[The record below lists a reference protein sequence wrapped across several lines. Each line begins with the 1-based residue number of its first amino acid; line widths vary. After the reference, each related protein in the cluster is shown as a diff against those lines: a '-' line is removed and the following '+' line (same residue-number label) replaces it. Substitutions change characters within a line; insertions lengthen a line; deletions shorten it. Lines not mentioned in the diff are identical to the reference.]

1 MKRWMMWW
9 STLQTASKLA
19 KGVALLAV
27 PLAAMHA
34 GAQPL
39 PYQSPHETLG
49 TVTCASS
56 LCHGSVKLWKDST
69 VLQNEYLTW
78 SRTDKHARAYNVLLN
93 ERSRRIAANLGLKQ
107 PAHEAKIC
115 LDCHAHVVPEER
127 RGERFKITD
136 GITCEGCHGPA
147 QKWVKTH
154 VEPDNPAAAQH
165 AKNVE
170 DGMYPTSDAV
180 ARAKLCMSCHY
191 GNQDKLV
198 THRIMGAGHPRM
210 SFELDTFTEIAPKH
224 FVVDKDYSE
233 RKKVWDGAKTWA
245 IGQALAVSETMN
257 ILADPKRGRDG
268 VFPELVLFDC
278 HACHHPMSESRWKPK
293 TAFGPSISPGLV
305 RLNDSNMLML
315 RAITRALDPKLG
327 DRVVAQTQKLH
338 RAIAGE
344 GDAFVE
350 AAALKK
356 LAQETIPVMSGATFS
371 NQTMAAVLSRLIED
385 GIQGTYSDYAAAE
398 QATLAIGSVG
408 AFLAKQGAMAAP
420 QKFNASLK
428 KLTLSLA
435 KDEQYKPQEFET
447 LLKELRSQTGTVVVA
462 VEPATVR
469 KVAAKAI
476 ATGPTSTGAGAKP

>member
-1 MKRWMMWW
+1 MKRWTMWW
-9 STLQTASKLA
+9 STLMTASKAGSL
-19 KGVALLAV
+19 ALLLFA
-27 PLAAMHA
+27 PFATMTAN
-34 GAQPL
+34 AQPL

-49 TVTCASS
+49 TVNCASS
-56 LCHGSVKLWKDST
+56 LCHGSVKLWKDSN

-93 ERSRRIAANLGLKQ
+93 ERSKRIAANLALKQ

-115 LDCHAHVVPEER
+115 LDCHAHVVPTER

-147 QKWVKTH
+147 EKWVKTH
-154 VEPDNPAAAQH
+154 VEPDNAAAAQH
-165 AKNVE
+165 AKNIE

-224 FVVDKDYSE
+224 FVVDKDYGE

-245 IGQALAVSETMN
+245 IGQALAVAETMS

-278 HACHHPMSESRWKPK
+278 HACHHPMSENRWKPK

-315 RAITRALDPKLG
+315 RAVTRTLDPNLG

-344 GDAFVE
+344 GDAFAE

-356 LAQETIPVMSGATFS
+356 LALETVPVMSGTTFS
-371 NQTMAAVLSRLIED
+371 NQTMAAILSRLIED

-398 QATLAIGSVG
+398 QATLAIGSIG

-428 KLTLSLA
+428 KLTASLA
-435 KDEQYKPQEFET
+435 KDEQYKPREFET
-447 LLKELRSQTGTVVVA
+447 LLKDLRSQSGA
-462 VEPATVR
+462 AGAAT
-469 KVAAKAI
+469 KTAAA
-476 ATGPTSTGAGAKP
+476 STTLPAGAKP

>member
-1 MKRWMMWW
+1 MKRWMMWC
-9 STLQTASKLA
+9 STLQAASKSAAWVLMLFA
-19 KGVALLAV
+19 
-27 PLAAMHA
+27 PLAATQSR
-34 GAQPL
+34 AQLL
-39 PYQSPHETLG
+39 PYQSPHQTLG

-93 ERSRRIAANLGLKQ
+93 ERSKRIAKNLGLKQ

-115 LDCHAHVVPEER
+115 LDCHAHVIPDER

-136 GITCEGCHGPA
+136 GITCESCHGPA

-154 VEPDNPAAAQH
+154 VESDSAGAALH
-165 AKNVE
+165 ARNIE
-170 DGMYPTSDAV
+170 QGLYPTSDPV

-191 GNQDKLV
+191 GNKDKLV

-278 HACHHPMSESRWKPK
+278 HACHHPMAENRWSPK

-305 RLNDSNMLML
+305 RLNDSSMLML

-327 DRVVAQTQKLH
+327 DRVTAQTQKLH

-356 LAQETIPVMSGATFS
+356 LAEETVPVISGATFS
-371 NQTMAAVLSRLIED
+371 NQTMTAVLSRLIED
-385 GIQGTYSDYAAAE
+385 GIEGTYSDYSAAE
-398 QATLAIGSVG
+398 QATLAIGSIG
-408 AFLAKQGAMAAP
+408 AFLARQGALAAP
-420 QKFNASLK
+420 QKFNVSLK

-435 KDEQYKPQEFET
+435 KDEQYKPREFEA
-447 LLKELRSQTGTVVVA
+447 LLKELRNQSGTVATFKAAAVA
-462 VEPATVR
+462 TPTAPAGV
-469 KVAAKAI
+469 
-476 ATGPTSTGAGAKP
+476 KP

>member
-1 MKRWMMWW
+1 MKRWMMWC
-9 STLQTASKLA
+9 SILRAASKPAAWVVVML
-19 KGVALLAV
+19 VA
-27 PLAAMHA
+27 PFAAMQSR
-34 GAQPL
+34 AQLL
-39 PYQSPHETLG
+39 PYQSPHQTLG

-93 ERSRRIAANLGLKQ
+93 ERSKRIAKNLGLKQ

-115 LDCHAHVVPEER
+115 LDCHAHVIPDER

-136 GITCEGCHGPA
+136 GITCESCHGPA

-154 VEPDNPAAAQH
+154 VESDSAGAALH
-165 AKNVE
+165 ARNIE
-170 DGMYPTSDAV
+170 QGLYPTSDPV

-191 GNQDKLV
+191 GNKDKLV

-278 HACHHPMSESRWKPK
+278 HACHHPMAENRWSPK

-305 RLNDSNMLML
+305 RLNDSSMLML

-327 DRVVAQTQKLH
+327 DRVTAQTQKLH

-356 LAQETIPVMSGATFS
+356 LAEETVPVISGATFS
-371 NQTMAAVLSRLIED
+371 NQTMTAVLSRLIED
-385 GIQGTYSDYAAAE
+385 GIEGTYSDYSAAE
-398 QATLAIGSVG
+398 QATLAIGSIG
-408 AFLAKQGAMAAP
+408 AFLAKQGALAAP
-420 QKFNASLK
+420 QKFNVSLK

-435 KDEQYKPQEFET
+435 KDEQYKPREFEA
-447 LLKELRSQTGTVVVA
+447 LLKELRNQSGAVA
-462 VEPATVR
+462 TYKAAAVATPTAPAGV
-469 KVAAKAI
+469 
-476 ATGPTSTGAGAKP
+476 KP

>member
-1 MKRWMMWW
+1 MKRWMMCCT
-9 STLQTASKLA
+9 TLRTASKLA
-19 KGVALLAV
+19 ASAVLLVAPFMAPKGE
-27 PLAAMHA
+27 
-34 GAQPL
+34 AQPL
-39 PYQSPHETLG
+39 PYQSRHETLG

-56 LCHGSVKLWKDST
+56 LCHGSVKLWKDSH

-78 SRTDKHARAYNVLLN
+78 SRTDKHARAYNILLN
-93 ERSRRIAANLGLKQ
+93 ERSQRIARNLGLKQ
-107 PAHEAKIC
+107 PAHESKIC
-115 LDCHAHVVPEER
+115 LDCHAHVVPEDR
-127 RGERFKITD
+127 RGERFKLTD
-136 GITCEGCHGPA
+136 GVTCESCHGPA
-147 QKWVKTH
+147 EKWVKTH
-154 VEPDNPAAAQH
+154 VAPGDSATAQH
-165 AKNVE
+165 AANID
-170 DGMYPTSDAV
+170 DGMYPTSDAA
-180 ARAKLCMSCHY
+180 ARARLCMSCHY

-224 FVVDKDYSE
+224 FVVDRDYGE

-278 HACHHPMSESRWKPK
+278 HACHHPMSENRWKPK

-315 RAITRALDPKLG
+315 RAITRAIDPQLG
-327 DRVVAQTQKLH
+327 DRVAAQTQKLH
-338 RAIAGE
+338 RAIAGD

-350 AAALKK
+350 AASLKK
-356 LAQETIPVMSGATFS
+356 LAQETVPVISGTTFS
-371 NQTMAAVLSRLIED
+371 NQMMAAVLSRLIED

-408 AFLAKQGAMAAP
+408 AYLAKQGAMGSP
-420 QKFNASLK
+420 QKFNAGLK

-435 KDEQYKPQEFET
+435 KDEAYKPREFEV
-447 LLKELRSQTGTVVVA
+447 LLRELRTQTGTVV
-462 VEPATVR
+462 AT
-469 KVAAKAI
+469 KGVAA
-476 ATGPTSTGAGAKP
+476 TPTSASAAAGAKP

>member
-1 MKRWMMWW
+1 MKRCMMWC
-9 STLQTASKLA
+9 SSLLAASKSVVSAVL
-19 KGVALLAV
+19 LLA
-27 PLAAMHA
+27 PFAAMQIA
-34 GAQPL
+34 AQPL

-56 LCHGSVKLWKDST
+56 LCHGSIRLWKDSN
-69 VLQNEYLTW
+69 VLQNEYITW
-78 SRTDKHARAYNVLLN
+78 SRIDKHARAYNVLLN
-93 ERSRRIAANLGLKQ
+93 ERSQRIAKNLNLKQ
-107 PAHEAKIC
+107 PAHESKVC
-115 LDCHAHVVPEER
+115 LDCHAHVVPVER

-136 GITCEGCHGPA
+136 GVTCESCHGPA

-154 VEPDNPAAAQH
+154 VEPDNPAMVQH
-165 AKNVE
+165 AKNIE
-170 DGMYPTSDAV
+170 DGMYETSDAV
-180 ARAKLCMSCHY
+180 SRAKLCMSCHY

-224 FVVDKDYSE
+224 FVIDKDYGE

-245 IGQALAVSETMN
+245 IGQALAVSETMT

-278 HACHHPMSESRWKPK
+278 HACHHPMSENRWKPK

-305 RLNDSNMLML
+305 RLNDSSMLML
-315 RAITRALDPKLG
+315 RAITRALNPELG

-356 LAQETIPVMSGATFS
+356 LAQETVPVMASTTFS

-385 GIQGTYSDYAAAE
+385 GVQGTYSDYAAAE

-408 AFLAKQGAMAAP
+408 AYLAKQGAMASP

-428 KLTLSLA
+428 KLTASLA
-435 KDEQYKPQEFET
+435 KDEQYKPREFEA
-447 LLKELRSQTGTVVVA
+447 LLKDLRNQTGTA
-462 VEPATVR
+462 
-469 KVAAKAI
+469 VAATKAV
-476 ATGPTSTGAGAKP
+476 AASSAGAKP

>member
-1 MKRWMMWW
+1 MKRWMMWC
-9 STLQTASKLA
+9 STLQAASKSAAWVLVLCA
-19 KGVALLAV
+19 
-27 PLAAMHA
+27 PLAAMQSR
-34 GAQPL
+34 AQLL
-39 PYQSPHETLG
+39 PYQSPHQTLG

-56 LCHGSVKLWKDST
+56 LCHGSVKLWKDSA

-93 ERSRRIAANLGLKQ
+93 ERSKRIAKNLGLKQ

-115 LDCHAHVVPEER
+115 LDCHAHVIPEER
-127 RGERFKITD
+127 RGERFTITD

-154 VEPDNPAAAQH
+154 VESDNAGAALH
-165 AKNVE
+165 ARNIE
-170 DGMYPTSDAV
+170 QGLYPTSDPV

-191 GNQDKLV
+191 GNKDKLV

-245 IGQALAVSETMN
+245 IGQALAVSETMT

-278 HACHHPMSESRWKPK
+278 HACHHPMAENRWSPK

-305 RLNDSNMLML
+305 RLNDSSMLML

-327 DRVVAQTQKLH
+327 DRVTAQTQKLH

-356 LAQETIPVMSGATFS
+356 LAEETVPVISGATFS
-371 NQTMAAVLSRLIED
+371 NQTMTAVLSRLIED
-385 GIQGTYSDYAAAE
+385 GIEGTYSDYSAAE
-398 QATLAIGSVG
+398 QATLAIGSIG
-408 AFLAKQGAMAAP
+408 AFLAKQGALAAP

-435 KDEQYKPQEFET
+435 KDEQYKPREFEA
-447 LLKELRSQTGTVVVA
+447 LLKDLRNQSGTVATYKAAAVA
-462 VEPATVR
+462 
-469 KVAAKAI
+469 
-476 ATGPTSTGAGAKP
+476 TSTAPAGVKP

>member
-1 MKRWMMWW
+1 MKQWIMWCGARRLA
-9 STLQTASKLA
+9 STSVVLAGLFVMPLVAINAQTAR
-19 KGVALLAV
+19 
-27 PLAAMHA
+27 
-34 GAQPL
+34 AQAL
-39 PYQSPHETLG
+39 PYQSPHQTLG

-56 LCHGSVKLWKDST
+56 LCHGSVRLWKDSN

-78 SRTDKHARAYNVLLN
+78 SRIDKHARAYNVLLN
-93 ERSRRIAANLGLKQ
+93 ARSQRIAKNLNLKQ
-107 PAHEAKIC
+107 PAHESKIC
-115 LDCHAHVVPEER
+115 LDCHAHVVSADR
-127 RGERFKITD
+127 RGERFKLTD
-136 GITCEGCHGPA
+136 GVTCEACHGPSE
-147 QKWVKTH
+147 KWVKTH
-154 VEPDNPAAAQH
+154 VEPGDSATAQH
-165 AKNVE
+165 AANID
-170 DGMYPTSDAV
+170 DGMYPTSDAA

-224 FVVDKDYSE
+224 FVVDKDYGE
-233 RKKVWDGAKTWA
+233 RKKIWDGAKTWA

-278 HACHHPMSESRWKPK
+278 HACHHPMSENRWKPK

-315 RAITRALDPKLG
+315 RAITRAIDPKLG
-327 DRVVAQTQKLH
+327 ERVAAQTQKLH

-344 GDAFVE
+344 GDAFAE

-356 LAQETIPVMSGATFS
+356 LAQETVPVMSATTFS
-371 NQTMAAVLSRLIED
+371 NRTMGAVLSQLIDD
-385 GIQGTYSDYAAAE
+385 GIQGAYSDYAAAE

-408 AFLAKQGAMAAP
+408 SYLAKQGAISAP

-435 KDEQYKPQEFET
+435 KDEQYKPREFEA
-447 LLKELRSQTGTVVVA
+447 LLKDLRSQTGTI
-462 VEPATVR
+462 T
-469 KVAAKAI
+469 VAASSTT
-476 ATGPTSTGAGAKP
+476 ATTAAAPTPAGVKP

>member
-1 MKRWMMWW
+1 MKRCMMWC
-9 STLQTASKLA
+9 SSLLAASKSIVSA
-19 KGVALLAV
+19 ALLLA
-27 PLAAMHA
+27 PFAAMQIE
-34 GAQPL
+34 AQPL

-56 LCHGSVKLWKDST
+56 LCHGSIRLWKDSN
-69 VLQNEYLTW
+69 VLQNEYITW
-78 SRTDKHARAYNVLLN
+78 SRIDKHARAYNVLLN
-93 ERSRRIAANLGLKQ
+93 ERSQRIAKNLNLKQ
-107 PAHEAKIC
+107 PAHESKVC
-115 LDCHAHVVPEER
+115 LDCHAHVVPVER

-136 GITCEGCHGPA
+136 GVTCESCHGPA

-154 VEPDNPAAAQH
+154 VEPDNPAMVQH
-165 AKNVE
+165 AKNIE
-170 DGMYPTSDAV
+170 DGMYETSDAV
-180 ARAKLCMSCHY
+180 SRAKLCMSCHY

-224 FVVDKDYSE
+224 FVIDKDYSE

-245 IGQALAVSETMN
+245 IGQALAVSETMT

-278 HACHHPMSESRWKPK
+278 HACHHPMSENRWKPK

-305 RLNDSNMLML
+305 RLNDSSMLML
-315 RAITRALDPKLG
+315 RAITRAINPELG

-356 LAQETIPVMSGATFS
+356 LAQETVPVMAGTTFS
-371 NQTMAAVLSRLIED
+371 NQTMATVLSRLIED
-385 GIQGTYSDYAAAE
+385 GVQGTYSDYAAAE

-408 AFLAKQGAMAAP
+408 AYLAKQGAMASP

-428 KLTLSLA
+428 KLTASLA
-435 KDEQYKPQEFET
+435 KDEQYKPREFEA
-447 LLKELRSQTGTVVVA
+447 LLKDLRNQTGTA
-462 VEPATVR
+462 
-469 KVAAKAI
+469 VAATKAV
-476 ATGPTSTGAGAKP
+476 AASSAGAKP

>member
-9 STLQTASKLA
+9 STLRAVSKFTALA
-19 KGVALLAV
+19 ILLIVQLTAIQSQ
-27 PLAAMHA
+27 
-34 GAQPL
+34 AQPL

-56 LCHGSVKLWKDST
+56 LCHGTIKLWKGSN

-93 ERSRRIAANLGLKQ
+93 ERSKRIATNLGLKQ

-115 LDCHAHVVPEER
+115 LDCHAHVVPQER
-127 RGERFKITD
+127 RGERFNVTD

-147 QKWVKTH
+147 EKWVKTH
-154 VEPDNPAAAQH
+154 VAPGDSATAQH
-165 AKNVE
+165 AANID

-245 IGQALAVSETMN
+245 IGQALAVSETMT

-278 HACHHPMSESRWKPK
+278 HACHHPMSENRWKPK

-305 RLNDSNMLML
+305 RLNDSSMLML
-315 RAITRALDPKLG
+315 RAITRAIDPQLG

-344 GDAFVE
+344 GDAFAE

-356 LAQETIPVMSGATFS
+356 LAQETVSVMSGATFS

-398 QATLAIGSVG
+398 QATLAIGSLG
-408 AFLAKQGAMAAP
+408 AYLTKQGAMAAP

-435 KDEQYKPQEFET
+435 KDEQYKPREFEA
-447 LLKELRSQTGTVVVA
+447 LLKELRSQTGTA
-462 VEPATVR
+462 VPIKAAAAAPAGV
-469 KVAAKAI
+469 
-476 ATGPTSTGAGAKP
+476 KP

>member
-1 MKRWMMWW
+1 MKRWMMWC
-9 STLQTASKLA
+9 STLQAASKSAAWVLMLCA
-19 KGVALLAV
+19 
-27 PLAAMHA
+27 PLAAMQSR
-34 GAQPL
+34 AQLL
-39 PYQSPHETLG
+39 PYQSPHQTLG

-56 LCHGSVKLWKDST
+56 LCHGSVKLWKDSA

-93 ERSRRIAANLGLKQ
+93 ERSKRIAKNLGLKQ

-115 LDCHAHVVPEER
+115 LDCHAHVIPEER
-127 RGERFKITD
+127 RGERFTITD

-154 VEPDNPAAAQH
+154 VESDNAGAALH
-165 AKNVE
+165 ARNIE
-170 DGMYPTSDAV
+170 QGLYPTSDPV

-191 GNQDKLV
+191 GNKDKLV

-278 HACHHPMSESRWKPK
+278 HACHHPMAENRWSPK

-305 RLNDSNMLML
+305 RLNDSSMLML

-327 DRVVAQTQKLH
+327 DRVTAQTQKLH

-356 LAQETIPVMSGATFS
+356 LAEETVPVISGATFS
-371 NQTMAAVLSRLIED
+371 NQTMTAVLSRLIED
-385 GIQGTYSDYAAAE
+385 GIEGTYSDYSAAE
-398 QATLAIGSVG
+398 QATLAISSIG
-408 AFLAKQGAMAAP
+408 AFLAKQGALAAP
-420 QKFNASLK
+420 QKFNVSLK

-435 KDEQYKPQEFET
+435 KDEQYKPREFEA
-447 LLKELRSQTGTVVVA
+447 LLKELRNQSG
-462 VEPATVR
+462 
-469 KVAAKAI
+469 AI
-476 ATGPTSTGAGAKP
+476 ATYKAATVATSTAPAGVKP

>member
-1 MKRWMMWW
+1 MKRWMMWC
-9 STLQTASKLA
+9 STLQAASKSAAWVLMLFA
-19 KGVALLAV
+19 
-27 PLAAMHA
+27 PLAATQSR
-34 GAQPL
+34 AQLL
-39 PYQSPHETLG
+39 PYQSPHQTLG

-56 LCHGSVKLWKDST
+56 LCHGSVKLWKDSA

-93 ERSRRIAANLGLKQ
+93 ERSKRIAKNLGLKQ

-115 LDCHAHVVPEER
+115 LDCHAHVIPEER
-127 RGERFKITD
+127 RGERFTITD

-154 VEPDNPAAAQH
+154 VESDSAGAALH
-165 AKNVE
+165 ARNIE
-170 DGMYPTSDAV
+170 QGLYPTSDPV

-191 GNQDKLV
+191 GNKDKLV

-245 IGQALAVSETMN
+245 IGQALAVSETMT

-278 HACHHPMSESRWKPK
+278 HACHHPMAENRWSPK

-305 RLNDSNMLML
+305 RLNDSSMLML

-327 DRVVAQTQKLH
+327 DRVTAQTQKLH

-356 LAQETIPVMSGATFS
+356 LAEETVPVISGATFS
-371 NQTMAAVLSRLIED
+371 NQTMTTVLSRLIED
-385 GIQGTYSDYAAAE
+385 GIEGTYSDYSAAE
-398 QATLAIGSVG
+398 QATLAISSIG
-408 AFLAKQGAMAAP
+408 AFLAKQGALVAP

-435 KDEQYKPQEFET
+435 KDEQYKPREFEA
-447 LLKELRSQTGTVVVA
+447 LLKDLRNQSGTVATYKAAAVA
-462 VEPATVR
+462 ISTAPAGV
-469 KVAAKAI
+469 
-476 ATGPTSTGAGAKP
+476 KP

>member
-1 MKRWMMWW
+1 MKRWMMWC
-9 STLQTASKLA
+9 STLQAASKSAAWVLVLCA
-19 KGVALLAV
+19 
-27 PLAAMHA
+27 PLAAMQSR
-34 GAQPL
+34 AQLL
-39 PYQSPHETLG
+39 PYQSPHQTLG

-56 LCHGSVKLWKDST
+56 LCHGSVKLWKDSA

-93 ERSRRIAANLGLKQ
+93 ERSKRIAKNLGLKQ

-115 LDCHAHVVPEER
+115 LDCHAHVIPEER
-127 RGERFKITD
+127 RGERFTITD

-154 VEPDNPAAAQH
+154 VESDNAGAALH
-165 AKNVE
+165 ARNIE
-170 DGMYPTSDAV
+170 QGLYPTSDPV

-191 GNQDKLV
+191 GNKDKLV

-245 IGQALAVSETMN
+245 IGQALAVSEAMT

-278 HACHHPMSESRWKPK
+278 HACHHPMAENRWSPK

-305 RLNDSNMLML
+305 RLNDSSMLML

-327 DRVVAQTQKLH
+327 DRVTAQTQKLH

-350 AAALKK
+350 ASALKK
-356 LAQETIPVMSGATFS
+356 LAEETVPVISGATFS
-371 NQTMAAVLSRLIED
+371 NQTMTTVLSRLIED
-385 GIQGTYSDYAAAE
+385 GIEGTYSDYSAAE
-398 QATLAIGSVG
+398 QATLAISSIG
-408 AFLAKQGAMAAP
+408 AFLAKQGALAAP

-435 KDEQYKPQEFET
+435 KDEQYKPREFEA
-447 LLKELRSQTGTVVVA
+447 LLKDLRNQSGTVATYKAAAVA
-462 VEPATVR
+462 ISTAPAGV
-469 KVAAKAI
+469 
-476 ATGPTSTGAGAKP
+476 KP

>member
-1 MKRWMMWW
+1 MKRWMMWC
-9 STLQTASKLA
+9 STRQAASKSAAWVLMLFA
-19 KGVALLAV
+19 
-27 PLAAMHA
+27 PLAAMQSR
-34 GAQPL
+34 AQLL
-39 PYQSPHETLG
+39 PYQSPHQTLG

-93 ERSRRIAANLGLKQ
+93 ERSKRIAKNLGLKQ

-115 LDCHAHVVPEER
+115 LDCHAHVIPEER
-127 RGERFKITD
+127 RGERFTITD
-136 GITCEGCHGPA
+136 GVTCEGCHGPA

-154 VEPDNPAAAQH
+154 VESDNAGAALH
-165 AKNVE
+165 ARNIE
-170 DGMYPTSDAV
+170 QGLYPTSDPV

-191 GNQDKLV
+191 GNKDKLV

-245 IGQALAVSETMN
+245 IGQALAVSETMT

-278 HACHHPMSESRWKPK
+278 HACHHPMAENRWSPK

-305 RLNDSNMLML
+305 RLNDSSMLML

-327 DRVVAQTQKLH
+327 DRVTAQTQKLH

-350 AAALKK
+350 ASALKK
-356 LAQETIPVMSGATFS
+356 LAEETVPVISGATFS
-371 NQTMAAVLSRLIED
+371 NQTMTAVLSRLIED
-385 GIQGTYSDYAAAE
+385 GIEGTYSDYSAAE
-398 QATLAIGSVG
+398 QATLAISSIG
-408 AFLAKQGAMAAP
+408 AFLAKQGALAAP
-420 QKFNASLK
+420 QKFNVSLK

-435 KDEQYKPQEFET
+435 KDEQYKPREFEA
-447 LLKELRSQTGTVVVA
+447 LLKELRNQSGTVATYKAAAVA
-462 VEPATVR
+462 
-469 KVAAKAI
+469 
-476 ATGPTSTGAGAKP
+476 TSTAPAGVKP

>member
-1 MKRWMMWW
+1 MKRRMMWW
-9 STLQTASKLA
+9 SPQRAASKLM
-19 KGVALLAV
+19 ALAILLIAQ
-27 PLAAMHA
+27 LTAIQSQ
-34 GAQPL
+34 AQPL

-56 LCHGSVKLWKDST
+56 LCHGTIKLWKGSN

-93 ERSRRIAANLGLKQ
+93 ERSKRIATNLGLKQ

-115 LDCHAHVVPEER
+115 LDCHAHVVPQER
-127 RGERFKITD
+127 RGERFNVTD
-136 GITCEGCHGPA
+136 GVTCEGCHGPA
-147 QKWVKTH
+147 EKWVKTH
-154 VEPDNPAAAQH
+154 VAPGDSATAQH
-165 AKNVE
+165 AANID

-245 IGQALAVSETMN
+245 IGQALAVSETMT

-278 HACHHPMSESRWKPK
+278 HACHHPMSENRWKPK

-305 RLNDSNMLML
+305 RLNDSSMLML
-315 RAITRALDPKLG
+315 RAITRAIDPQLG

-344 GDAFVE
+344 GDAFAE

-356 LAQETIPVMSGATFS
+356 LAQETVSVMSGATFS

-398 QATLAIGSVG
+398 QATLAIGSLG
-408 AFLAKQGAMAAP
+408 AYLTKQGAMAAP

-435 KDEQYKPQEFET
+435 KDEQYKPREFEA
-447 LLKELRSQTGTVVVA
+447 LLKELRSQTGTA
-462 VEPATVR
+462 VPIKAAAAAPAGV
-469 KVAAKAI
+469 
-476 ATGPTSTGAGAKP
+476 KP

>member
-9 STLQTASKLA
+9 STLRAVSKFTVLAILLIVQLTAIQSQ
-19 KGVALLAV
+19 
-27 PLAAMHA
+27 
-34 GAQPL
+34 AQPL

-56 LCHGSVKLWKDST
+56 LCHGTIKLWKGSN

-93 ERSRRIAANLGLKQ
+93 ERSKRIATNLGLKQ

-115 LDCHAHVVPEER
+115 LDCHAHVVPQER
-127 RGERFKITD
+127 RGERFNVTD
-136 GITCEGCHGPA
+136 GVTCEGCHGPA
-147 QKWVKTH
+147 EKWVKTH
-154 VEPDNPAAAQH
+154 VAPGDSATAQH
-165 AKNVE
+165 AANID

-245 IGQALAVSETMN
+245 IGQALAVSETMT

-278 HACHHPMSESRWKPK
+278 HACHHPMSENRWKPK

-305 RLNDSNMLML
+305 RLNDSSMLML
-315 RAITRALDPKLG
+315 RAITRAIDPQLG

-344 GDAFVE
+344 GDAFAE

-356 LAQETIPVMSGATFS
+356 LAQETVSVMSGATFS

-398 QATLAIGSVG
+398 QATLAIGSLG
-408 AFLAKQGAMAAP
+408 AYLTKQGAMAAP

-435 KDEQYKPQEFET
+435 KDEQYKPREFEA
-447 LLKELRSQTGTVVVA
+447 LLKELRSQTGTA
-462 VEPATVR
+462 VPIKAAAAAPAGV
-469 KVAAKAI
+469 
-476 ATGPTSTGAGAKP
+476 KP

>member
-1 MKRWMMWW
+1 MKRRMMWR
-9 STLQTASKLA
+9 LPQRAASKFVLFA
-19 KGVALLAV
+19 ILLIAT
-27 PLAAMHA
+27 LTAIQSQ
-34 GAQPL
+34 AQPL

-56 LCHGSVKLWKDST
+56 LCHGTIKLWKGSN

-93 ERSRRIAANLGLKQ
+93 ERSKRIATNLGLKQ

-115 LDCHAHVVPEER
+115 LDCHAHVVPQER
-127 RGERFKITD
+127 RGERFNITD
-136 GITCEGCHGPA
+136 GVTCEGCHGPA
-147 QKWVKTH
+147 EKWVKTH
-154 VEPDNPAAAQH
+154 VAPGDSATAQH
-165 AKNVE
+165 AANID

-245 IGQALAVSETMN
+245 IGQALAVSETMT

-278 HACHHPMSESRWKPK
+278 HACHHPMSENRWKPK

-305 RLNDSNMLML
+305 RLNDSSMLML
-315 RAITRALDPKLG
+315 RAITRAIDPQLG

-344 GDAFVE
+344 GDAFAE
-350 AAALKK
+350 AAALRK
-356 LAQETIPVMSGATFS
+356 LAQETVPVMSGATFS

-398 QATLAIGSVG
+398 QATLAIGSLG
-408 AFLAKQGAMAAP
+408 AYLTKQGAMAAP

-435 KDEQYKPQEFET
+435 KDEQYKPREFEA
-447 LLKELRSQTGTVVVA
+447 LLKELRSQTGTA
-462 VEPATVR
+462 VPIKSAAAAPAGV
-469 KVAAKAI
+469 
-476 ATGPTSTGAGAKP
+476 KP

>member
-1 MKRWMMWW
+1 MKRWLMWC
-9 STLQTASKLA
+9 STRATLSPYC
-19 KGVALLAV
+19 GALL
-27 PLAAMHA
+27 LAALVSGNVLA
-34 GAQPL
+34 AQPRPLPL

-56 LCHGSVKLWKDST
+56 LCHGSVKLWKDSN

-78 SRTDKHARAYNVLLN
+78 SRTDKHARAYTVLLN

-107 PAHEAKIC
+107 PAHESKIC
-115 LDCHAHVVPEER
+115 LDCHAHVVPEAR
-127 RGERFKITD
+127 HGERFKITD
-136 GITCEGCHGPA
+136 GVTCEACHGPA
-147 QKWVKTH
+147 AKWVQTH
-154 VEPDNPAAAQH
+154 VETDKSGALQH
-165 AKNVE
+165 AKNIE

-191 GNQDKLV
+191 GNKDKLV

-224 FVVDKDYSE
+224 FVVDKDYGE
-233 RKKVWDGAKTWA
+233 RKKVWDGTKTWA
-245 IGQALAVSETMN
+245 IGQALAVAETMT

-278 HACHHPMSESRWKPK
+278 HACHHPMAENRWKPK

-305 RLNDSNMLML
+305 RLNDASMLML
-315 RAITRALDPKLG
+315 RAITRTIDVQLG
-327 DRVVAQTQKLH
+327 DRVAAQTQKLH

-356 LAQETIPVMSGATFS
+356 LAEETVPIIAGTTFS
-371 NQTMAAVLSRLIED
+371 NQAVASVLSRLIDD
-385 GIQGTYSDYAAAE
+385 GIQGTYSDFAAAE
-398 QATLAIGSVG
+398 QATLAIGSIG
-408 AFLAKQGAMAAP
+408 AYLVKQGAIATP

-428 KLTLSLA
+428 KLTQTLA
-435 KDEQYKPQEFET
+435 KDEQFKAREFEAQ
-447 LLKELRSQTGTVVVA
+447 LKEVRSQSAPRATA
-462 VEPATVR
+462 VKTA
-469 KVAAKAI
+469 
-476 ATGPTSTGAGAKP
+476 SAGVKP

>member
-1 MKRWMMWW
+1 MKRWMSWC
-9 STLQTASKLA
+9 TPPRTASTS
-19 KGVALLAV
+19 VALALLMLA
-27 PLAAMHA
+27 PLAAMNA

-39 PYQSPHETLG
+39 PYQSAHETLG

-56 LCHGSVKLWKDST
+56 LCHGTIKLWKGSN

-78 SRTDKHARAYNVLLN
+78 SRMDKHARAYNILLN
-93 ERSRRIAANLGLKQ
+93 ERSQRIAKNLGLKQ

-115 LDCHAHVVPEER
+115 LDCHAHVVPEDR

-136 GITCEGCHGPA
+136 GVTCESCHGPA
-147 QKWVKTH
+147 EKWVKTH
-154 VEPDNPAAAQH
+154 VAPGDSATAQH
-165 AKNVE
+165 AANID

-224 FVVDKDYSE
+224 FVVDKDYAE

-245 IGQALAVSETMN
+245 IGQALAVSETMT

-278 HACHHPMSESRWKPK
+278 HACHHPMSENRWKPK

-305 RLNDSNMLML
+305 RLNDSSMLML
-315 RAITRALDPKLG
+315 RAITRAIDPQLG
-327 DRVVAQTQKLH
+327 DRVAAQTQKLH

-344 GDAFVE
+344 GDAFAE
-350 AAALKK
+350 AVALKK
-356 LAQETIPVMSGATFS
+356 LAQETVPVMSGATFS
-371 NQTMAAVLSRLIED
+371 NQMMATVLSRLIED
-385 GIQGTYSDYAAAE
+385 GVQGTYSDYAAAE

-408 AFLAKQGAMAAP
+408 AYLAKQGAMAAP

-428 KLTLSLA
+428 KLTQSLA
-435 KDEQYKPQEFET
+435 KDEQYRPREFEE
-447 LLKELRSQTGTVVVA
+447 LLKELRSQTGAAVVA
-462 VEPATVR
+462 ATTTP
-469 KVAAKAI
+469 AI
-476 ATGPTSTGAGAKP
+476 ATAGAKP